1 MRNSKTI
8 TYLVILAIVLTLS
21 VGYAV
26 ISAVDMTVSG
36 TAAAATENLDVI
48 FTKAEGSS
56 TKATGTA
63 SNNLT
68 AGITVSNLTL
78 NETVYVTY
86 TIKNNETD
94 LSASIKQGSIT
105 NSNTEYFQVT
115 TDATTAKTVAASGT
129 ATVKVSVKLIK
140 TPVTSTYNSANITV
154 KFTASPV
161 DNKSA

>member
-1 MRNSKTI
+1 MRNSRTI

-36 TAAAATENLDVI
+36 TAAAATENLDVV
-48 FTKAEGSS
+48 FSKAEGSS

-63 SNNLT
+63 SNLT

-86 TIKNNETD
+86 TVTNNETD
-94 LSASIKQGSIT
+94 VAASIKQASIT

-115 TDATTAKTVAASGT
+115 TDATTAKSVAAKGT
-129 ATVKVSVKLIK
+129 TTVKVSVKLIK
-140 TPVTSTYNSANITV
+140 TPVASANNSANITV
-154 KFTASPV
+154 KFTATPT
-161 DNKSA
+161 NNTTT